1 MTITNI
7 IYKLQLVPG
16 TKLELL
22 KFGHMQKGLKQHCP
36 LNVYLFLSIS
46 PASFPFLP
54 PIFLLSWAFTTLNY
68 GGKRFHE
75 KLRIVK
81 LFCGIRGTGLYR
93 SLDAKVKDFFHGYF
107 FIQTQSCQISS
118 P

>member
-16 TKLELL
+16 TKIELL
-22 KFGHMQKGLKQHCP
+22 KFGHMQVGLKQHCP

-46 PASFPFLP
+46 SASFPVLP
-54 PIFLLSWAFTTLNY
+54 PMFLFTWAFTTLNY
-68 GGKRFHE
+68 GGKSFQE

-81 LFCGIRGTGLYR
+81 LFCGYQGYNR
-93 SLDAKVKDFFHGYF
+93 SLDVKIKYFYHRYF